1 MTITY
6 RTPSLDDAS
15 ALAAVGRDS
24 FVGAF
29 GHLYSQADLA
39 AFLDASYSV
48 ATLRA
53 ELGNPRRV
61 FRVVEQDGQ
70 MVGFCKIGLDMGF
83 DIDLGARRG
92 MELKQLYLLGSQTGG
107 GTGSALIAWAIA
119 EGRTRD
125 YDDIILSV
133 WSGNAAG
140 QRFYRRHGFEKV
152 GDTFFMVGN
161 HKDDEYLFGLSLT

>member
-6 RTPSLDDAS
+6 RTPSLDDA
-15 ALAAVGRDS
+15 ATLATLGRES
-24 FVGAF
+24 FVDAF
-29 GHLYSQADLA
+29 GHLYAQADLA
-39 AFLDASYSV
+39 AFLNASYSV
-48 ATLRA
+48 TTLSV
-53 ELGNPRRV
+53 ELANPRRV

-70 MVGFCKIGLDMGF
+70 MVGYCKIGLDMGF

-107 GTGSALIAWAIA
+107 GIGGALMNWVIA
-119 EGRTRD
+119 EARARR

-152 GDTFFMVGN
+152 GDTIFMVGN